1 MLFKDNTMKY
11 VSTIKQRSKQRK
23 KNCSL
28 DIEKQI

>member
-23 KNCSL
+23 KNGSL